1 MDLEFHQLD
10 LRYAPLRTTSPAR
23 ESRLLASL
31 DRHGQQLPV
40 VVVAGGNDG
49 CSILVDGYKRVR
61 CLTKLNRD
69 TVRATCWDLS
79 EAEALML
86 ERLMSTREGDSALEQ
101 GWLLREL
108 RERFDLT
115 VEELARRFDRSLSW
129 VSGRL
134 GLVGELPEA
143 IQDEVRR
150 GRLVPHGAMKFL
162 LPLCRLDRQG
172 AVELAQ
178 AMAPLRPSTRQTKA
192 LCLAFARGTDEG
204 RRYLLEHPAEF
215 LRARESG
222 SSSLPPSPGERLVSD
237 LGELGGIVRRAHKG
251 VTGGAVRDLTPPEQG
266 DLRRLVQRA
275 RGESQRFFT
284 HIEEELDDA
293 RRADQ
298 GDDPQAL

>member
-10 LRYAPLRTTSPAR
+10 LRYASLRTSSPAR
-23 ESRLLASL
+23 EGRLLASL

-40 VVVAGGNDG
+40 VVVAGGEEG
-49 CSILVDGYKRVR
+49 RSILVDGYKRVR
-61 CLTKLNRD
+61 CLSKLARD

-86 ERLMSTREGDSALEQ
+86 ERLMANREGDSALEQ

-108 RERFDLT
+108 RERFALT

-172 AVELAQ
+172 AVALAR

-192 LCLAFARGTDEG
+192 LCVAFSRGTDEG

-222 SSSLPPSPGERLVSD
+222 SASLPPSPGERLVSD
-237 LGELGGIVRRAHKG
+237 IGELGGIARRARRE
-251 VTGGAVRDLTPPEQG
+251 VRGGAIRDLTPPEQG
-266 DLRRLVQRA
+266 NLRRLVQRA
-275 RGESQRFFT
+275 QDESQRLFT
-284 HIEEELDDA
+284 HITEELDDA
-293 RRADQ
+293 RRTDQ
-298 GDDPQAL
+298 NSDP